1 MKKIFFT
8 TLAVI
13 AAAFVFVSCSD
24 NDDKP
29 APALAK
35 AIAGAYPVNIF
46 IGIEDE
52 PDMSSPYTG
61 TVTITATAD
70 NTASLALSGFDIGFG
85 EMPISLS
92 GIKTTG
98 NKSDV
103 KVSYSGA
110 IESDALGMLGELSA
124 VLSGNVKN
132 GKLDIS
138 LPVTVTAPTGELHVN
153 VILQSQPAVASAIA
167 GAYPVNIYFGLGT
180 DPDMNT
186 PYTGTVNITAT
197 ADNMASLSLAGF
209 TMPGLGEI
217 PISLSGIKTSGIAN
231 NVKVTYSGP
240 VESAALEALGDLST
254 VLTGS
259 IEDGELD
266 FSLPVTVTM
275 AGGGTMNVNVLLQSR
290 NEQPE

>member
-1 MKKIFFT
+1 M
-8 TLAVI
+8 
-13 AAAFVFVSCSD
+13 
-24 NDDKP
+24 
-29 APALAK
+29 
-35 AIAGAYPVNIF
+35 
-46 IGIEDE
+46 
-52 PDMSSPYTG
+52 
-61 TVTITATAD
+61 
-70 NTASLALSGFDIGFG
+70 
-85 EMPISLS
+85 
-92 GIKTTG
+92 
-98 NKSDV
+98 
-103 KVSYSGA
+103 
-110 IESDALGMLGELSA
+110 
-124 VLSGNVKN
+124 
-132 GKLDIS
+132 
-138 LPVTVTAPTGELHVN
+138 N

-197 ADNMASLSLAGF
+197 ADNTASLSLAGF

-231 NVKVTYSGP
+231 NVKVAYSGP

>member
-110 IESDALGMLGELSA
+110 IESDALGTLGELSA

-153 VILQSQPAVASAIA
+153 VILQSQPAVARAIA

-197 ADNMASLSLAGF
+197 ADNTASLSLAGF

-231 NVKVTYSGP
+231 NVKVAYSGP